1 MTERWRKRLEHLD
14 GASPSDDVLRRARQ
28 GPQVPDDPVP
38 QPSTSTRVVTAIAA
52 FAIFA
57 LAISVFAIPA
67 LRLREQAGGTG
78 DVLLP
83 LWPVRTLDGAEQ
95 AQAYA
100 DGGELPTDVDL
111 SMFKWFPNLL
121 RADAVAHTFA
131 LHVLGWKDPTV
142 VPIDSGTYVDPS
154 GSSTPSTPSTGPYP
168 PPGPSVGPPT
178 CTPVTYP
185 GSAGPSAP
193 SSIGCPDGSTGAPSP
208 FRRFTIYDGN
218 SFSYSEPSVTVTMYQ
233 PLGTGEGHLW
243 TVLDVRGERIDL
255 GVVPN
260 ERLRAGERLALRHSW
275 DRDTVRAGIHVGASE
290 GCDLEAD
297 IDALEMH
304 TVEVTVPTAPP
315 GSTCERYEPAYV
327 YAYVLGDERG
337 GSNADPIVDGSSRR
351 LLAMAAVPVVVRS
364 PPDTATPSEVGGTVP
379 STPVPW
385 TTYSDDAG
393 WTIDVPSDWIVEPF
407 TEPAGGESS
416 HAGATFS
423 SGMPAHSYDGP
434 PSGASVTIT
443 HLGADD
449 GPPWEDS
456 SDFPLRWADLAE
468 IEKGVLQARFR
479 ADGSSY
485 VVNVDAAAT
494 PNLQPVLERVLG
506 SIPVPVVGSRCIQR
520 GMDGHH
526 APRWLRKR
534 RAPLGY
540 PMGGRRCVLEPRS
553 RVRTSRRP
561 RSRVWGIVGLRCQGR
576 ADAHV

>member
-1 MTERWRKRLEHLD
+1 
-14 GASPSDDVLRRARQ
+14 
-28 GPQVPDDPVP
+28 
-38 QPSTSTRVVTAIAA
+38 
-52 FAIFA
+52 
-57 LAISVFAIPA
+57 
-67 LRLREQAGGTG
+67 
-78 DVLLP
+78 
-83 LWPVRTLDGAEQ
+83 
-95 AQAYA
+95 
-100 DGGELPTDVDL
+100 
-111 SMFKWFPNLL
+111 
-121 RADAVAHTFA
+121 
-131 LHVLGWKDPTV
+131 
-142 VPIDSGTYVDPS
+142 
-154 GSSTPSTPSTGPYP
+154 
-168 PPGPSVGPPT
+168 
-178 CTPVTYP
+178 
-185 GSAGPSAP
+185 
-193 SSIGCPDGSTGAPSP
+193 
-208 FRRFTIYDGN
+208 
-218 SFSYSEPSVTVTMYQ
+218 MYQ

-260 ERLRAGERLALRHSW
+260 ERLRAGQRVAIRHSW
-275 DRDTVRAGIHVGASE
+275 DPDTVRAGIHVGASE

-297 IDALEMH
+297 IDAFQMH

-351 LLAMAAVPVVVRS
+351 LLAMAAVPVVVRF
-364 PPDTATPSEVGGTVP
+364 PPDAATLSEVGGTVEPDP

-423 SGMPAHSYDGP
+423 SGAPAHSYDGP

-468 IEKGVLQARFR
+468 IEEGVLQARFR

-485 VVNVDAAAT
+485 VVDVDAAAT
-494 PNLQPVLERVLG
+494 PALQPVIERVLG
-506 SIPVPVVGSRCIQR
+506 SIRFQSWDLGASRGGWTAITRLGGSEDGEPRWEIPWEGGGAFWSPGLGYVLPIGPVPGCGASWDYGAKEGPMLTCD
-520 GMDGHH
+520 DGRT
-526 APRWLRKR
+526 ARWSWDGTPDPGNPDGLQDPI
-534 RAPLGY
+534 ASY
-540 PMGGRRCVLEPRS
+540 PAIESWDGFLLA
-553 RVRTSRRP
+553 RV
-561 RSRVWGIVGLRCQGR
+561 
-576 ADAHV
+576 